1 MVLQTDKIFDMV
13 EKIRQNT
20 NIPLVFMTYANVV
33 FSYGSEKFISK
44 ASQLGIDGLILPDL
58 PFEEKLEFF
67 AFMQAI

>member
-1 MVLQTDKIFDMV
+1 
-13 EKIRQNT
+13 
-20 NIPLVFMTYANVV
+20 MTYANVV